1 VRVPNAEER
10 DTGAAPLTQFGRMCA
25 RLGIRIIPASSP
37 QAKGRI
43 DAIGIYG
50 MVAYAVTQRTH
61 EIGIRMALGARRAA
75 VLQLVIGQNA
85 ASVLAGIA
93 IGLAGAAVT
102 TRYLQALLFGLT
114 PLDLSTF
121 AITSAALRC
130 GRDVRVV
137 RAGAARDEGRSAGG
151 AAPRVAAAP
160 TPLCD
165 PPTTMPRA
173 SCRDS
178 GVAAICVGEIE
189 LRRYYGVMIP
199 DVLRARRGTILEL
212 AARHGVRNV
221 RVFGS
226 FARGDA
232 RPNSDVDFLVDV
244 EPGRTLLDVIA
255 FEQALETLLG
265 RTVDVLTDG
274 GLSPYLQQ
282 RILAESA
289 AL

>member
-173 SCRDS
+173 SCR
-178 GVAAICVGEIE
+178 GPAW
-189 LRRYYGVMIP
+189 LH
-199 DVLRARRGTILEL
+199 L
-212 AARHGVRNV
+212 NV

-232 RPNSDVDFLVDV
+232 QPNSDVDFLVDV

-255 FEQALETLLG
+255 FEQALEMLLG
-265 RTVDVLTDG
+265 RTVDVVSDG
-274 GLSPYLQQ
+274 GLSPSLQQ
-282 RILAESA
+282 RILAEAA